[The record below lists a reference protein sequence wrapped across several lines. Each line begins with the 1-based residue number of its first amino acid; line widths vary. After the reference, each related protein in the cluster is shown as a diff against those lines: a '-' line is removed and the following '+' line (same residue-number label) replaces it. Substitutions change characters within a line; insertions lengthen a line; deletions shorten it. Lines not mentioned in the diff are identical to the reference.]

1 MFVSSVGRGAIVPAM
16 LLPSRRALVATA
28 LALAAPLAALAQS
41 PAPAGEEVSLNRMG
55 AASVGGTWCGA
66 GLLNGFSLEIAQ
78 QLQNVQGRLIR
89 KGRVRELTGHV
100 EGTTVKVDPQ
110 RDHSMEL
117 RAEGDELR
125 IIAATGMLALAVGQS
140 FTRAAAGSCT
150 R

>member
-1 MFVSSVGRGAIVPAM
+1 MRGGAIVPAM
-16 LLPSRRALVATA
+16 SFPSRRAA
-28 LALAAPLAALAQS
+28 LATVLAFAAPLSVFAQ
-41 PAPAGEEVSLNRMG
+41 APAREDVSLNRVG

-100 EGTTVKVDPQ
+100 EGATVKVDPQ

-140 FTRAAAGSCT
+140 FTRAAGGSCT

>member
-1 MFVSSVGRGAIVPAM
+1 MPFFP
-16 LLPSRRALVATA
+16 RRAAFATV
-28 LALAAPLAALAQS
+28 LAFAAPLAVFAQS
-41 PAPAGEEVSLNRMG
+41 PAPAGEDVSLNRLG
-55 AASVGGTWCGA
+55 VASVGGTWCGA

-78 QLQNVQGRLIR
+78 QLQNVQARLIR

-110 RDHSMEL
+110 REHSMEL

-125 IIAATGMLALAVGQS
+125 IIGATGTLALAVGQS
-140 FTRAAAGSCT
+140 FTRAAGGSCA